1 MRPAPDRAHLKV
13 VQPPPPV
20 LSFEDVWVEY
30 GETVVLERLSLQVAP
45 ESFVSIVG
53 PSGVGKSTLLR
64 LVTGM
69 EAPTRGR
76 VLMDGG
82 PVNAEPG
89 PARGAIFH
97 KGSVFPHMTA
107 LDNVAF
113 GLDCAGAP
121 LLGRLFGAR
130 RKAAVEQ
137 AELMLARAGLK
148 DARGLY
154 PAQMTPGM
162 RQQLAL
168 AQALIRRPRV
178 LVLDD
183 PLGGLDPEVRQDL
196 HELIADLWPGREL
209 TVLMVTRDIKEAFRL
224 GTRVL
229 ALDKRRRDP
238 QAPGRFGATAVYD
251 FVLDRKSP
259 LGVLSEMEAVQE
271 MVDPSPFA
279 EEWPVLTP

>member
-1 MRPAPDRAHLKV
+1 MLE
-13 VQPPPPV
+13 PPRSA
-20 LSFEDVWVEY
+20 L
-30 GETVVLERLSLQVAP
+30 G
-45 ESFVSIVG
+45 SIVG
-53 PSGVGKSTLLR
+53 PSGVGKSSLLR
-64 LVTGM
+64 LVIGL

-76 VLMDGG
+76 VLMDGE
-82 PVNAEPG
+82 PISSEPG
-89 PARGAIFH
+89 PDREAIFRT
-97 KGSVFPHMTA
+97 GSVFPHMTA
-107 LDNVAF
+107 LANVAF
-113 GLDCAGAP
+113 GLNCAGSP
-121 LLGRLFGAR
+121 LLGRLLGAR
-130 RKAAVEQ
+130 RRAATAEAEQ
-137 AELMLARAGLK
+137 QMLERVGLK

-154 PAQMTPGM
+154 PAQMNDGM

-183 PLGGLDPEVRQDL
+183 PLGGLDPGVRQDL
-196 HELIADLWPGREL
+196 QELISDLWQGRDL

-251 FVLDRKSP
+251 FALDRKSP
-259 LGVLSEMEAVQE
+259 LGMLSEMEAVQE

-279 EEWPVLTP
+279 EEWPALTP